1 MNRSRLAAIAVFAA
15 LLLAAGCKGRRAAGD
30 TARGA
35 VVGKATS
42 SAPVPEPT
50 AAGEELP
57 SSCGKAIPSEAG
69 EKIASAPVRT
79 RIERDGS
86 RKRWGPFVENDTTF
100 LFVHEYPLGNDTN
113 SYKVFIRKGPQ
124 PECDPNFT
132 DLSPRNATL
141 WKDFTYWLHEIKK
154 RHPEP
159 LLRHSALKSIL
170 GGWTPVRSLQG
181 NYYVDGLNP
190 YPIWISDSLF
200 IREFMD
206 GPYPL
211 PIDTAQRISPTNYR
225 LRTTGHDGS
234 ERVDIDIVDTM
245 RTIAVFTFANDEK
258 GTRYRALYTPFETGL
273 AIDMVDFYSLELPED
288 EVEWD
293 DIDFD
298 ALISGAGAHPKTD
311 LKQNKT
317 NNE

>member
-1 MNRSRLAAIAVFAA
+1 MNRSRSAAIAAFAV

-30 TARGA
+30 TASGA
-35 VVGKATS
+35 VVDRTTTEA
-42 SAPVPEPT
+42 AAPEPT
-50 AAGEELP
+50 GAGEELP

-69 EKIASAPVRT
+69 EKIASVPVRT
-79 RIERDGS
+79 WIGPDGS

-100 LFVHEYPLGNDTN
+100 LFVHEYPLGSHTN
-113 SYKVFIRKGPQ
+113 RYKVFIRKGPQ
-124 PECDPNFT
+124 PDRDPNFT
-132 DLSPRNATL
+132 DLSPRNTTL

-154 RHPEP
+154 RLPEP
-159 LLRHSALKSIL
+159 LPRHSALKGVL

-190 YPIWISDSLF
+190 YPMWISDSLF
-200 IREFMD
+200 IHEFMD

-211 PIDTAQRISPTNYR
+211 PIDTAQRISPTHYR

-234 ERVDIDIVDTM
+234 ERVDIDIVDTV

-273 AIDMVDFYSLELPED
+273 AMDMVDYYSLELPED